1 MLIVPK
7 KINWKSDYSGMDS
20 LELCYNRQHFLNYPK
35 KITYEY
41 NSKGFRDK
49 EWPEDLSEVIWCI
62 GDSFTVGV
70 GQPYEETWPYLLEK
84 KIKKRCIN
92 LGEDGCSND
101 TIALRA
107 QEIYKLYKPKIIV
120 AMWSYLHRRRIDNE
134 NVHVDKKDFGLEKD
148 LENFRK
154 NFIEVNSV
162 NCQILNLLLPNI
174 LGYNIDPRYLL
185 LPKYVFKKKLCFK
198 KNDLEKIYCVPQLD
212 YARDYHHFDIKT
224 SEYLVNLLVKKIN

>member
-1 MLIVPK
+1 MLIVPR
-7 KINWKSDYSGMDS
+7 KINWRSDYCGMDS

-70 GQPYEETWPYLLEK
+70 GQPHEETWPYLLEK
-84 KIKKRCIN
+84 KIRKRCIN
-92 LGEDGCSND
+92 LGEDSCSND

-107 QEIYKLYKPKIIV
+107 QEIYKLYKPKTIV

-174 LGYNIDPRYLL
+174 LGYNIDSRYLE
-185 LPKYVFKKKLCFK
+185 LPKYVFNKKLCFK